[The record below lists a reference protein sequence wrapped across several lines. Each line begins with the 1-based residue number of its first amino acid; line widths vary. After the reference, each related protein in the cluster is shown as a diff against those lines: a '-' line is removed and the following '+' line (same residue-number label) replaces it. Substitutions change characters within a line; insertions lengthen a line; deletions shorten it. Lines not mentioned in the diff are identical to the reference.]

1 MTTSLLRQLAI
12 SGLLLFAFSTS
23 AHAQTAWSGGG
34 SGGQMAANQMRTWAF
49 NVPTGNYVAIA
60 RVAYQLQS
68 NQDTGGLTCQLK
80 PMNSTEFWDYERVSI
95 TGHEQS
101 NHTVQGE
108 ITLMSQVPIPAPGGA
123 IEIQCRAGSGETG
136 TQRVYD
142 VRLEMIPVR
151 TLNTLTPIDTSG
163 VRPPLDQRNQQRG
176 QTDRHQ

>member
-101 NHTVQGE
+101 
-108 ITLMSQVPIPAPGGA
+108 
-123 IEIQCRAGSGETG
+123 
-136 TQRVYD
+136 
-142 VRLEMIPVR
+142 